1 LPPAFVERLKIFQ
14 DVSIM
19 RPLSI
24 FSFTVSILCFAFL
37 SDLSGQNG
45 KSVEELSDAELKEY
59 VKVDLALGELRR
71 ERKKEAMEV
80 LQNSELGV
88 KGYRRAAAKEEDPD
102 QELSEEKKKAVKELR
117 KEVKGVQKEYRKKER
132 AKMEEMGMKASRY
145 REIEEMMEKE
155 DVRKRMI
162 RIKEKVMEQAQE
174 E

>member
-1 LPPAFVERLKIFQ
+1 
-14 DVSIM
+14 M

-45 KSVEELSDAELKEY
+45 KKLSDAELKEY